1 MSDFTPIMTQEELD
15 KALSARL
22 ERERRKY
29 ADYDELKA
37 KAAGYDELA
46 GRVAGFETSDAE
58 YKRQLAELREKE
70 TASSLALAEKD
81 AKIRAYETASVK
93 TRIAREYGIPF
104 ELADRLSGEDE
115 DAIRKDAETVRRM
128 IGGFNTAP
136 MASSEMPAADTKRA
150 ALRET
155 LTALKGE

>member
-104 ELADRLSGEDE
+104 DWQTVYPEKTKTRSG
-115 DAIRKDAETVRRM
+115 KTRRPS
-128 IGGFNTAP
+128 GA
-136 MASSEMPAADTKRA
+136 
-150 ALRET
+150 
-155 LTALKGE
+155 